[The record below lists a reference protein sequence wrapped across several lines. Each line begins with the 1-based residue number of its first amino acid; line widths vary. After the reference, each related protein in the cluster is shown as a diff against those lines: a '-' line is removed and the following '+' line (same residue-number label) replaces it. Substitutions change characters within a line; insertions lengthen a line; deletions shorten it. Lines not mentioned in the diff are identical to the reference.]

1 MTGRAAESVLPMP
14 DYVIEGQ
21 RVTCSVSDTGKR
33 YWEWCG
39 CPDFAERATKFGE
52 GFCAHT
58 VVAIEQAYLSGQIS
72 LPTDVGDVE

>member
-1 MTGRAAESVLPMP
+1 MMTGHAAESVLLML

-21 RVTCSVSDTGKR
+21 RVTCRVSDTGKR
-33 YWEWCG
+33 YWECG
-39 CPDFAERATKFGE
+39 CPDFAGRLAKFGE

-58 VVAIEQAYLSGQIS
+58 AVAIEQAYLSGQIS